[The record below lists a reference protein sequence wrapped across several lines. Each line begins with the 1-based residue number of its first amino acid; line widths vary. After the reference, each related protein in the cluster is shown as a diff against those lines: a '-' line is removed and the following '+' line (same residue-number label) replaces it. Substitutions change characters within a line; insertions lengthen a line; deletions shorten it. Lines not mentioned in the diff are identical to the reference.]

1 MTKDKLINWGISN
14 PKKVFQLDGLGA
26 MLSAV
31 LLGVVLVKWESVF
44 GIPTSTLYLLAAI
57 PCLFAVYDFYCY
69 LKVDKMTGAF
79 LKGIALANLLYCALS
94 IGLALS
100 HLDTITLFG
109 WAYIIGEIVLV
120 TVIALFELSVSKRLM
135 NVNS

>member
-1 MTKDKLINWGISN
+1 MTKDKLITWGISN

-26 MLSAV
+26 MVSAV

-44 GIPTSTLYLLAAI
+44 GIPTSTLYVLAAI

-69 LKVDKMTGAF
+69 LKVEKKLGVF
-79 LKGIALANLLYCALS
+79 LNVIALANLLYCTLS

-100 HLDTITLFG
+100 HLDTITAFG
-109 WAYIIGEIVLV
+109 WAYITGEIVLV
-120 TVIALFELSVSKRLM
+120 TAIALFELTVSKRLM
-135 NVNS
+135 NANS